1 MWDQDTI
8 QEDTFWGFLTVSLGV
23 SGAQL
28 GLDILKGHSRVP
40 TDLQDLRFSDFL
52 ITNDRFRFLDRR
64 PVIRK

>member
-1 MWDQDTI
+1 MGPGYNSRGYFLGI
-8 QEDTFWGFLTVSLGV
+8 LLTVSLGV

-52 ITNDRFRFLDRR
+52 ITND
-64 PVIRK
+64 I